1 MGPLTSINN
10 QDWPQASLIWE
21 IPQLTHLST
30 QVSLD
35 CTKLT
40 IKTNQSPH
48 RLGRRKKKISK
59 LCTNTFSNETILLG
73 MPIKL
78 ANKEA
83 PMTVHAWNLSTQE
96 GETEDPEFQPS
107 LGYIVNLMSA

>member
-1 MGPLTSINN
+1 
-10 QDWPQASLIWE
+10 
-21 IPQLTHLST
+21 
-30 QVSLD
+30 
-35 CTKLT
+35 
-40 IKTNQSPH
+40 
-48 RLGRRKKKISK
+48 
-59 LCTNTFSNETILLG
+59 